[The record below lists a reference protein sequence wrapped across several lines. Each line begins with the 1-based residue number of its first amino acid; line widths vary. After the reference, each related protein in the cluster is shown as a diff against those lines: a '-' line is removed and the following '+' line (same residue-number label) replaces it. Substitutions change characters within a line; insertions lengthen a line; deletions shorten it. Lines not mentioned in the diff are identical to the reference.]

1 MENDKL
7 LHSDITGK
15 ILQAFFQVYNQTG
28 YGFDKI
34 IYISSLQI
42 ELQKA
47 GLKSESNKPTGIYYQ
62 TIDVG
67 NYTADIVV
75 EGSVLLKICNKE
87 ELSATDEQILFN
99 QLKVSIMEVGLLL
112 NFGLMPQHKRKVYTN
127 DRKSNMS

>member
-1 MENDKL
+1 
-7 LHSDITGK
+7 
-15 ILQAFFQVYNQTG
+15 
-28 YGFDKI
+28 
-34 IYISSLQI
+34 LQI

-75 EGSVLLKICNKE
+75 EGSVLIKICNKE

>member
-15 ILQAFFQVYNQTG
+15 ILQTFFQVYNQIG

-75 EGSVLLKICNKE
+75 EGSVLIKICNKE